1 MPLVNHANSCTKKLT
16 QTVTISGMKE
26 LNGSELAGF
35 IKERQAKAVRGL
47 RQQWNIVP
55 KLAIVQTK
63 DDPVIDTYVRL
74 KKQYGADILIDVDIY
89 RINQQQSAEVIE
101 RLNSDDSVHGII
113 VQLPLENTKETDAI
127 LNLVAPNKDVDA
139 LGVSPEFDPATP
151 MAIMWLLAGYDV
163 RLEGK
168 NIVLVGR
175 GKLVGAPL
183 YKQFSQAG
191 YDVTV
196 ADRNTD
202 NLKEVIGEAD
212 IIITATG
219 SPAIIFPEMLKSG
232 SVVVDAGVASEDGK
246 TVGDLHP
253 TVYER
258 EDLILT
264 PTKGGVGPLT
274 VCALFENVI
283 TAARNRT
290 TN

>member
-1 MPLVNHANSCTKKLT
+1 
-16 QTVTISGMKE
+16 MKV

-47 RQQWNIVP
+47 IQQWHVTP

-63 DDPVIDTYVRL
+63 DDPVINTYVRL
-74 KKQYGADILIDVDIY
+74 KKIYGADIDVEVDIHK
-89 RINQQQSAEVIE
+89 INQSDAKEIIHE
-101 RLNSDDSVHGII
+101 LNQDNSIHGII
-113 VQLPLENTKETDAI
+113 VQLPLQNVDETDEI
-127 LNLVAPNKDVDA
+127 LNFVDTNKDVDA
-139 LGVSPEFDPATP
+139 LSNKSKFDPATP

-168 NIVLVGR
+168 KILLVGQ

-183 YKQFSQAG
+183 YRQLQQDG
-191 YDVTV
+191 YDVQV
-196 ADRNTD
+196 ADRNTE
-202 NLKEVIGEAD
+202 NLAD
-212 IIITATG
+212 AIMHADVIITATG
-219 SPAIIFPEMLKSG
+219 SPAIIYPEMLKSG
-232 SVVVDAGVASEDGK
+232 AVVVDAGVASEDGK

-258 EDLILT
+258 DDLILT

-283 TAARNRT
+283 TAARHAT
-290 TN
+290 E